1 MATINLLPWRDE
13 YRQEKKREFF
23 SVLVLSVVLAGVIAY
38 VWMSFFEAKIDRQK
52 ARNSMLDN
60 EIKTLNQKVAKI
72 AELKKKRAELEA
84 KTEVIQGLQTKRPL
98 IVRYFDELVK
108 VTPDGI
114 YYNKLSLSEGVY
126 AISGIA
132 ESNSRISTL
141 MRNLDRSEYFK
152 SPNLSNVVQEK
163 FDLSVEV
170 SIPDNLAKQ

>member
-23 SVLVLSVVLAGVIAY
+23 SVLILSVILAAVVAY
-38 VWMSFFEAKIDRQK
+38 VWMSFYESKIDRQK
-52 ARNSMLDN
+52 ARNAMLDN

-72 AELKKKRAELEA
+72 AELKKKRTDLEA

-108 VTPDGI
+108 VTPDGVF
-114 YYNKLSLSEGVY
+114 YNKLSLEDGIY
-126 AISGIA
+126 NISGIA

-141 MRNLDRSEYFK
+141 MRNFDRSEYFK

-170 SIPDNLAKQ
+170 SIPESLTK